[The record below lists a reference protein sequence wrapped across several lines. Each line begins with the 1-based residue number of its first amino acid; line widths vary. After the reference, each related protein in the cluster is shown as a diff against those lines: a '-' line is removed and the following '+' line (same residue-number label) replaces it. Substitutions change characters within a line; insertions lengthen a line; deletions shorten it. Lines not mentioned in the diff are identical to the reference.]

1 MGDRADVLFVHNNF
15 PAQFGFIAAA
25 LKARGWRCAAIGSPT
40 ARSADIPV
48 RHWKLGRGTGKDV
61 FAYAVR
67 AEADFLRA
75 QAAAKVAVDL
85 KARGFDPDVIVGHPG
100 WGETLLLHD
109 VFPRARQVLHGEFYY
124 HATGADVG
132 FDPEFGQPGED
143 ERWRIEA
150 KNATLAL
157 AYVGAV
163 AIVAPTRFQASQF
176 PPVFKPRLHTIHEG
190 VDTDRIKPRPDA
202 RLKIKDGPT
211 LDRSTPIV
219 TFINRNFEPLRG
231 FNVFMRALPALLEAA
246 PDAHVV
252 LIGNKGQRGYGGDA
266 GEGRTWAERMLEEVG
281 PRLDMSRVH
290 FMGAVPHDVMLDAVS
305 IAAAH
310 VYYTYPFVLSW
321 SCLEAMACEA
331 YVIGSDT
338 GPVQDA
344 ITDGVDG
351 RLLPFVDTEALSAA
365 MIEAC
370 TQRERFDDIR
380 KAARR
385 SAIERWDR
393 TRLCEPAWLKVIDE
407 ARAAALAV

>member
-1 MGDRADVLFVHNNF
+1 MGGRADVLFVHNNF

-25 LKARGWRCAAIGSPT
+25 LKRRGWRCAAIGSPT

-48 RHWKLGRGTGKDV
+48 RQWKLPRGTGKDTY
-61 FAYAVR
+61 AYAVR

-75 QAAAKVAVDL
+75 RATAEVAVDL
-85 KARGFDPDVIVGHPG
+85 KAKGFDPDVIVGHPG

-157 AYVGAV
+157 AYIEAQ
-163 AIVAPTRFQASQF
+163 AIVAPTLFQASQF
-176 PPVFKPRLHTIHEG
+176 PAVLRPLTRIIHEG
-190 VDTDRIKPRPDA
+190 VDTQRIQPRPHA
-202 RLKIKDGPT
+202 KIKIKDGPT
-211 LDRSTPIV
+211 LDRSTPII

-246 PDAHVV
+246 PEAHVV
-252 LIGNKGQRGYGGDA
+252 LIGNEGARGYGGEA
-266 GEGRTWAERMLEEVG
+266 GGGLTWKAKMLEEVG
-281 PRLDMSRVH
+281 SRLDMARVH
-290 FMGAVPHDVMLDAVS
+290 FTGHVPHDFMLDAVS

-331 YVIGSDT
+331 MVIGSDT
-338 GPVQDA
+338 GPVRDA

-351 RLLPFVDTEALSAA
+351 RLLPFTDVEALSQA

-370 TQRERFDDIR
+370 RRPGDFAHMR
-380 KAARR
+380 AAARR
-385 SAIERWDR
+385 TVVDR
-393 TRLCEPAWLKVIDE
+393 YDRARLCEPAWLQVVDE
-407 ARAAALAV
+407 ARAAALA

>member
-25 LKARGWRCAAIGSPT
+25 LKARGWRGAAIGSPT
-40 ARSADIPV
+40 ARSADITV
-48 RHWKLGRGTGKDV
+48 RHWKLARGTGKDV

-124 HATGADVG
+124 HALGADVG

-157 AYVGAV
+157 AYVGAE
-163 AIVAPTRFQASQF
+163 AIVTPTPFQASQF
-176 PPVFKPRLHTIHEG
+176 PSVFTPRLSVIHEG
-190 VDTDRIKPRPDA
+190 VDTNLIKPRPA
-202 RLKIKDGPT
+202 AKLKIKDGPT
-211 LDRSTPIV
+211 LDRSTPVV
-219 TFINRNFEPLRG
+219 TFVNRNFEPLRG
-231 FNVFMRALPALLEAA
+231 FNVFMRALPALLEAV
-246 PDAHVV
+246 PEAHVV

-266 GEGRTWAERMLEEVG
+266 GEGRSWTERMLDEVG
-281 PRLDMSRVH
+281 DRLDMSRVH
-290 FMGAVPHDVMLDAVS
+290 FLGNVPHDVMLDAIS
-305 IAAAH
+305 IGAAH

-321 SCLEAMACEA
+321 SLLEAMACEA
-331 YVIGSDT
+331 LVIASDT
-338 GPVQDA
+338 APLRDA
-344 ITDGVDG
+344 ITDGVEG
-351 RLLPFVDTEALSAA
+351 RLLPFTDVAALSDA
-365 MIEAC
+365 MIAAC
-370 TQRERFDDIR
+370 RRPGDFTDMRAAARRTVVERFDR
-380 KAARR
+380 ASR
-385 SAIERWDR
+385 
-393 TRLCEPAWLKVIDE
+393 CQPAWLEVIDA
-407 ARAAALAV
+407 ARAASRA